1 MSFGPGGMAGLFGG
15 FQQKMDAMKEELA
28 RTEVEG
34 QAGGGKVKVVATG
47 GLEINRVIISPELA
61 GDPEMIEDLIVV
73 ATNDA
78 LRRARGLMETQM
90 QGLLGGLPLPPGLL
104 GF

>member
-1 MSFGPGGMAGLFGG
+1 
-15 FQQKMDAMKEELA
+15 
-28 RTEVEG
+28 
-34 QAGGGKVKVVATG
+34 
-47 GLEINRVIISPELA
+47 
-61 GDPEMIEDLIVV
+61 MIEDLVVV
-73 ATNDA
+73 ATKDA